1 MIISSRLSR
10 ILQICLQNDTFI
22 TADEFAHKL
31 QISRRTIFREL
42 SDVNDYLQKN
52 FNLTLNS
59 KANKG
64 FKIEGEQEDKDR
76 LEQTLQVT
84 RIDYVNKE
92 ERRNLLIF
100 EILREKEYQKLY
112 YYANEFQVSESTIS
126 NDLDEIEPWFQQYG
140 LHIVRTPGLGICLE
154 GKESDY
160 RRALMRIISKSI
172 QENDGYDKINP
183 QDALYL
189 LEKIFLNDQEGIMKL
204 LNQNILKCVLYVFDE
219 HYHELSL
226 DKYAQSSYIGL
237 IIHLTIMIE
246 RIKQQESMEPNE
258 EVVAMMKASNS
269 FEKAMQMGGYLEK
282 EFDIEIPE
290 AEIAFIAMHIQ
301 GAKVNAIDMDDE
313 LAIIDEDNLSNTVD
327 TMIAYFDEH
336 YPYHLYLDEELRCG
350 LFVHLK
356 PAFIRLQHQMNIYN
370 PLLQQ
375 IKQDYED
382 IFQHSKKVCQQC
394 FSQDIPEDE
403 VGYIAMHFGAAIE
416 RSKQNDDTKR
426 IVKVGI
432 VCSSGIGVSAM
443 LLARIKKVVDNNV
456 KLKTYS
462 VQEAKQNTEQC
473 ELFISTFD
481 FPCEKPILVVDPLF
495 DKEDVKNIKEQ
506 IHKMRQ
512 KVVLY
517 KENEETQNVV
527 QGLAEDIFQLL
538 DQFELYDCQEELDEI
553 SVLEKIAK
561 MFSGKD
567 IILEK
572 EILTAL
578 IEREKHCSSIF
589 SEFQFAIFHT
599 TLKNINSCVFKVLKS
614 STNSF
619 TKQLSNIRFI
629 IVMFMPKNS
638 TTQQKQ
644 MMSSINQTLVEN
656 ELVYDTFK
664 EGNQEEIKMIC
675 ENIMKDFLFE
685 TLKESREN
693 R

>member
-1 MIISSRLSR
+1 MIVSSRLSR

-22 TADEFAHKL
+22 TADEFANKL
-31 QISRRTIFREL
+31 QISRRTVFREL

-52 FNLTLNS
+52 FHLTLNS

-64 FKIEGEQEDKDR
+64 FKIDGEQVDKER
-76 LEQTLQVT
+76 LKQALQVT
-84 RIDYVNKE
+84 RVDYVNKE

-100 EILREKEYQKLY
+100 EILREKEFQKLY

-172 QENDGYDKINP
+172 QENEGYEKINP

-246 RIKQQESMEPNE
+246 RIKQQESMEPND
-258 EVVAMMKASNS
+258 EVVFMMKASSS
-269 FEKAMQMGGYLEK
+269 FEKAKQMGVYLEK
-282 EFDIEIPE
+282 EFEIEIPE

-313 LAIIDEDNLSNTVD
+313 KAMIDEDNLSDTVD
-327 TMIAYFDEH
+327 AMIAYFDEH

-375 IKQDYED
+375 IKKDYED
-382 IFQHSKKVCQQC
+382 IYQHSKKICQQC
-394 FSQDIPEDE
+394 FPQEIPEDE

-416 RSKQNDDTKR
+416 RCKQNDDTKR
-426 IVKVGI
+426 VVKVGI
-432 VCSSGIGVSAM
+432 VCSSGIGVSAL

-456 KLKTYS
+456 KLKTYN
-462 VQEAKQNTEQC
+462 VQEAKQNVDQC
-473 ELFISTFD
+473 ELFISTFY
-481 FPCEKPILVVDPLF
+481 FPCEQPILVVDPLF

-506 IHKMRQ
+506 IQKMRQ

-517 KENEETQNVV
+517 KETEETQYVV
-527 QGLAEDIFQLL
+527 QGLVEDIFQLL
-538 DQFELYDCQEELDEI
+538 DQFELYDCQEELDEN

-561 MFSGKD
+561 MFSGED
-567 IILEK
+567 MILEK

-578 IEREKHCSSIF
+578 VEREKHCSSIF

-614 STNSF
+614 STNRF

-644 MMSSINQTLVEN
+644 MMSCINQTLVEN

-675 ENIMKDFLFE
+675 ESIMKDFLFE
-685 TLKESREN
+685 TLKESRE
-693 R
+693 RE